1 MDSRD
6 TSLSS
11 AATRDGASPDDDAG
25 LSVAASLAKDAAL
38 LFQSRKFSEC
48 LDVLNQLLQ
57 KKEDDPKVLH
67 NIAIAEYFRDGCSDP
82 KKLLEVLNNVK
93 VIYGFLLIFTQKA
106 PVGNA
111 PIESLQTVSGEQP
124 TPSRLPT
131 KEASSN
137 WDPRRPNSSGREGG
151 FDIP

>member
-57 KKEDDPKVLH
+57 KKEDDPKVFFSLF
-67 NIAIAEYFRDGCSDP
+67 ISLYFCLS
-82 KKLLEVLNNVK
+82 VL
-93 VIYGFLLIFTQKA
+93 ILFGSFADCF
-106 PVGNA
+106 
-111 PIESLQTVSGEQP
+111 
-124 TPSRLPT
+124 
-131 KEASSN
+131 
-137 WDPRRPNSSGREGG
+137 GG
-151 FDIP
+151 LVLSVF